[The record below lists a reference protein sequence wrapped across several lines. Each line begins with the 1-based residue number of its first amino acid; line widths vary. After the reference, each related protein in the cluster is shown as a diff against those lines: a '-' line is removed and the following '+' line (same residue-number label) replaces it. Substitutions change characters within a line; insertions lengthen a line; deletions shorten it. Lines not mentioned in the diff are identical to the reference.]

1 MRPLPGAV
9 SSMADPGP
17 SRSGSPNGPSATLEV
32 DVLRKSALWDRT
44 PVSDAM
50 LADAARA
57 AFAAACPPGAGA
69 SAVTIVLADDAE
81 MRALNRTWR
90 GKDAPTNVLSFPTVS
105 GALAPLGEPCLIGEV
120 VLACETVMEEARA
133 GCIALTDHAVHLVVH
148 GVLHLQGFEH
158 DDEAHAERMENLE
171 RKILASFGIAD
182 PYAEA
187 EEEEVAEMPR

>member
-9 SSMADPGP
+9 SPMADPGP
-17 SRSGSPNGPSATLEV
+17 SRSGSPNGGGATLEV

-57 AFAAACPPGAGA
+57 AFTAACPPGVGA
-69 SAVTIVLADDAE
+69 SAITIVLADDAE
-81 MRALNRTWR
+81 LRALNRTWR

-105 GALAPLGEPCLIGEV
+105 GALAPRGEPCLIGEV
-120 VLACETVMEEARA
+120 VLACETVMDEAR

>member
-57 AFAAACPPGAGA
+57 AFVAACPPGAGA

-90 GKDAPTNVLSFPTVS
+90 GKDAPTNVLSFSAIP
-105 GALAPLGEPCLIGEV
+105 GPLAQLGEPCLIGEV

-133 GCIALTDHAVHLVVH
+133 DCIALADHAVHLVVH

-187 EEEEVAEMPR
+187 EEEEVAEMAR

>member
-9 SSMADPGP
+9 SAMADPGP

-69 SAVTIVLADDAE
+69 SAVTIVLTDDAE

-90 GKDAPTNVLSFPTVS
+90 GKDAPTNVLSFSMVS
-105 GALAPLGEPCLIGEV
+105 GAVAQLGEPCLIGDV

-148 GVLHLQGFEH
+148 GVLHLLGFEH

-187 EEEEVAEMPR
+187 EEEEVAEVPR

>member
-90 GKDAPTNVLSFPTVS
+90 GKDAPTNVLSFSMVS
-105 GALAPLGEPCLIGEV
+105 GALAQLGEPCLIGEV

-158 DDEAHAERMENLE
+158 DDEAHAEGMENLE